1 MPVVFAASLFFCWQ
15 LAIAAFWS
23 VPAAFAVLYLTRG
36 PMTPVFDR
44 VRAEK
49 VKVTRGSPGDLE
61 CVREIRA
68 TNQEAHYLEGLGA
81 VIDREERETTRGELA
96 NGLLV
101 NSAFAILRLGIA
113 TTLATGAA
121 MVVSGQVDFL
131 MMFAFL
137 LVVSRIYA
145 PFDQALMLVSELFAA
160 ESSAKRMRSI
170 MEEPWRR
177 AARNSSLRAT
187 TWCSTT

>member
-1 MPVVFAASLFFCWQ
+1 MEHAYSHVLGELWGAVIASAVVFAASLFFCWQ

-49 VKVTRGSPGDLE
+49 VKVTEAVQETLE

-81 VIDREERETTRGELA
+81 AIDREERETTRG
-96 NGLLV
+96 
-101 NSAFAILRLGIA
+101 
-113 TTLATGAA
+113 
-121 MVVSGQVDFL
+121 
-131 MMFAFL
+131 
-137 LVVSRIYA
+137 
-145 PFDQALMLVSELFAA
+145 
-160 ESSAKRMRSI
+160 
-170 MEEPWRR
+170 
-177 AARNSSLRAT
+177 
-187 TWCSTT
+187 